1 MQAFSFRLK
10 TGYPERVA
18 RRFYSMVLLL
28 LLMMSVFLKCHAEE
42 PARKVSS
49 GFMEITLPS
58 GYSERGDCF
67 EKSQKLKSLNGTRHA
82 TLQQACFQK
91 DYARPGNSMIMC
103 LKLTASDRDA
113 ISMKEAKDWIDRNL
127 GVMKI
132 LWTGDN
138 SCSKG
143 IAIGKSD
150 AVVDAKWIKVIDHRY
165 VFIQQTG
172 KNVQILLL
180 MFVNPPDLNTASV
193 ADKVF
198 KRWNPL
204 IDD

>member
-1 MQAFSFRLK
+1 
-10 TGYPERVA
+10 
-18 RRFYSMVLLL
+18 
-28 LLMMSVFLKCHAEE
+28 
-42 PARKVSS
+42 
-49 GFMEITLPS
+49 
-58 GYSERGDCF
+58 
-67 EKSQKLKSLNGTRHA
+67 
-82 TLQQACFQK
+82 
-91 DYARPGNSMIMC
+91 MC
-103 LKLTASDRDA
+103 LKLTASDRNA
-113 ISMKEAKDWIDRNL
+113 ISMKEAKDWIDRNF

-132 LWTGDN
+132 LWTGDD

-165 VFIQQTG
+165 VFIRQTG

-198 KRWNPL
+198 KGWNPR
-204 IDD
+204 